1 MEAKMII
8 IGKMKFTQKKNADED
23 YIETFSL
30 LSFVFHT

>member
-1 MEAKMII
+1 MEAMII
-8 IGKMKFTQKKNADED
+8 IGKMKFTKKNADED